1 MERGFTL
8 VETLIATAVMLLVT
22 GALFA
27 VLSPSQGA
35 FQTQP
40 EATDLQQR
48 LRVAADAVARDL
60 VMAGAGIDADASAGS
75 LGRVIATV
83 VPYRLGA
90 TSPDPPGI
98 WRPDVLS
105 VIYVPRTASQTT
117 TALPLTP
124 ASATI
129 DINLDPGCPVGADA
143 CGFAPGATAIIYDE
157 SGAWDLVAV
166 AEVHATSVVRKS
178 ASRPLSKAY
187 AAGARLAQVVV
198 SVFSLKADRGTEVS
212 QLRRYDGDQTDM
224 PFVDD
229 VVAMMFE
236 YFGDPAPPMLDA
248 GAGER
253 QDPWTTYG
261 PRPPP
266 SGVTDLDTGYPA
278 GENCVFK
285 TQDGVQV
292 PRLPALSSTT
302 AALVPLPGSMF
313 TDGPWCPG
321 PGSSSRYDADLLRI
335 RQVRVTL
342 RAQAGAAALRGRDVR
357 FFLRPGTST
366 DATRVVP
373 DRQIQFDVAPR
384 NLNLGR

>member
-1 MERGFTL
+1 
-8 VETLIATAVMLLVT
+8 
-22 GALFA
+22 
-27 VLSPSQGA
+27 
-35 FQTQP
+35 
-40 EATDLQQR
+40 
-48 LRVAADAVARDL
+48 
-60 VMAGAGIDADASAGS
+60 
-75 LGRVIATV
+75 
-83 VPYRLGA
+83 
-90 TSPDPPGI
+90 
-98 WRPDVLS
+98 
-105 VIYVPRTASQTT
+105 VIYVPRTASRTT
-117 TALPLTP
+117 TKLPLTP
-124 ASATI
+124 ASANI
-129 DINLDPGCPVGADA
+129 DINLDAGCPVGADA
-143 CGFAPGATAIIYDE
+143 CGFAPGATAVIYDD
-157 SGAWDLVAV
+157 SGAWDLVTI
-166 AEVHATSVVRKS
+166 AEAYATTVVRKS
-178 ASRPLSKAY
+178 ASQPLSKAY
-187 AAGARLAQVVV
+187 GAGARLADVVV
-198 SVFSLKADRGTEVS
+198 SVFSLKAGSGAGVW

-229 VVAMMFE
+229 VVAMTFE

-248 GAGER
+248 GTGER
-253 QDPWTTYG
+253 PGSWTTYG

-266 SGVTDLDTGYPA
+266 MGVTDPDTGYPA

-292 PRLPALSSTT
+292 PRLPALSPTT
-302 AALVPLPGSMF
+302 AALVPLPGSVF